1 MDTTTKPLTPRRL
14 EFARQYVATLNGALS
29 ARRAGYAAKSSDS
42 EASRLLGIV
51 EVQREIARI
60 RADVAASL
68 DITPEFVA
76 QELAAL
82 AFSNMGDYFTINAAG
97 LPVLD
102 LAGVE
107 PGKLSAIASVK
118 HDATGTTIKLH
129 DKHAALVT
137 LARTLGMVQ
146 DGSTNVLIQT
156 HDAAKLAVLTTEELR
171 KSLDSGVFEAD
182 STAESPDFPALET
195 GHGLPENRTGA
206 EPRHEAERL
215 PSLSGEI
222 VESDPP
228 QR

>member
-14 EFARQYVATLNGALS
+14 EFARQYVATRNGALS
-29 ARRAGYAAKSSDS
+29 ARRAGYEAKSSDS
-42 EASRLLGIV
+42 EAARLLGIV
-51 EVQREIARI
+51 EVQAEIERI
-60 RADVAASL
+60 RADVAGSL

-82 AFSNMGDYFTINAAG
+82 AFSNLGDYFTIDASG

-107 PGKLSAIASVK
+107 PGKLRALASVK
-118 HDATGTTIKLH
+118 HDATGTSIKLH

-146 DGSTNVLIQT
+146 DGATNVLIQT
-156 HDAAKLAVLTTEELR
+156 HDTAKLAVLTTEELR

-182 STAESPDFPALET
+182 SGAESPESPEELT
-195 GHGLPENRTGA
+195 GPGLPEGRTGA
-206 EPRHEAERL
+206 ERL
-215 PSLSGEI
+215 PF
-222 VESDPP
+222 
-228 QR
+228 